1 MFTRS
6 ILNSYHEEVN
16 LTELPIM
23 ASVHGSLILH
33 FLGLETLLQP
43 QVFPQAPSGNSLLGG
58 HPLQTCCNTKAISL
72 RILN

>member
-43 QVFPQAPSGNSLLGG
+43 QVFPQAPSGNIAFLVGTLCKHAATQKLFLSGF
-58 HPLQTCCNTKAISL
+58 
-72 RILN
+72 

>member
-6 ILNSYHEEVN
+6 NLNSYHEEVN

-33 FLGLETLLQP
+33 SLGLEALLQP
-43 QVFPQAPSGNSLLGG
+43 QVFPQAPSGNSFLGG
-58 HPLQTCCNTKAISL
+58 QTCCNTKAIYL